1 MKKCFIIAEAGVN
14 HNGDFKNAVRLID
27 IAKESGA
34 DAVKFQTFK
43 AEELVSSLAP
53 KADYQKKNTAGN
65 ESHLEM
71 IRKLELPFEDFRKLG
86 AYCGKAGI
94 HFMSTPFDH
103 SSIDFLSEI
112 EMPFFKIPSSEIT
125 NFPYLDRIARAGKP
139 LILSTGMSTLQE
151 VREAVSVLNS
161 AGNKEVT
168 LLHCTSSYPADPR
181 DANLRA
187 LQTLKETFGLP
198 VGYSDHTPGI
208 EVSLAAVALGA
219 CVIEKHFTLN
229 KTLPGP
235 DHKASLS
242 PEELHALV
250 KGIRIVE
257 SSLGHGRKE
266 PTESERNTA
275 AVARKSLV
283 AARDILP
290 NTVLTHEMIA
300 IKRPGTGIPPAKL
313 QLFIGKR
320 SRVAIAADT
329 PLLPEMFQ

>member
-1 MKKCFIIAEAGVN
+1 MKRCFIIAEAGVN
-14 HNGDFKNAVRLID
+14 HNGDLKRAVQLVD
-27 IAKESGA
+27 LAKESGA

-43 AEELVSSLAP
+43 AEELVSSQAP
-53 KADYQKKNTAGN
+53 KADYQKKNTARN
-65 ESHLEM
+65 ESQLEM
-71 IRKLELPFEDFRKLG
+71 IRKLELPFKDFRRLSATCRKV
-86 AYCGKAGI
+86 GI

-139 LILSTGMSTLQE
+139 LILSTGMSTLKE
-151 VREAVSVLNS
+151 VQEAVSVLTR
-161 AGNKEVT
+161 AGNKEVI

-187 LQTLKETFGLP
+187 MQTLKEVLGLP

-219 CVIEKHFTLN
+219 CVIEKHFTLDRN
-229 KTLPGP
+229 LPGP

-242 PEELHALV
+242 PDELHALV
-250 KGIRIVE
+250 RGIRIVE
-257 SSLGHGRKE
+257 SAIGSGEKE
-266 PTESERNTA
+266 PAESEKKIA
-275 AVARKSLV
+275 AIARKSLV

-300 IKRPGTGIPPAKL
+300 IKRPGTGISPAKL
-313 QLFIGKR
+313 QIFIGKR